1 MDIEAERKLLAKY
14 PFHIYLMVKALKQA
28 LDEGHAVIKDG
39 MPVYKGEE
47 DKPGDN

>member
-14 PFHIYLMVKALKQA
+14 PFHIYLMVKTLKQA

-39 MPVYKGEE
+39 VPVFKEE